1 MQIGKTAV
9 GAITGVIA
17 FIGGAAFKNTFDA
30 YFGYQ
35 KLTLDQHRQVLDILK
50 MHNDIRKA
58 DSSGIATKYVLV
70 MGETNVLPPDVAK
83 KIAEFLAEDTPGAEA
98 KAAVAAATI
107 KVADSGPPPPP
118 PPPPLPGA
126 PVAVGGRLFVQISA
140 ETQRS
145 LFDPVRQSLATAFPN
160 LTVPP
165 LEVRDDYKGGTELR
179 YFLPDDAAAAQQVL
193 GELRARLGSVRC
205 ARVRGYNKQGVR
217 SGLFELWV
225 GPGAAA
231 GTDSATTPCSS

>member
-9 GAITGVIA
+9 GAIAAVIA

-50 MHNDIRKA
+50 MHNDIRKN

-70 MGETNVLPPDVAK
+70 MGETDVLPPDVAK
-83 KIAEFLAEDTPGAEA
+83 KIADFLAEDTPGAEA

-107 KVADSGPPPPP
+107 KVADVPPPAPTP
-118 PPPPLPGA
+118 AGA
-126 PVAVGGRLFVQISA
+126 GPVTGRLFVQVSDGA
-140 ETQRS
+140 QRG
-145 LFDPVRQSLATAFPN
+145 LVDPVRQTLTSAFPG
-160 LTVPP
+160 LSLPP

-179 YFLPDDAAAAQQVL
+179 YFLPDDAAAAQLVL
-193 GELRARLGSVRC
+193 TELRKKLNSVRC

-217 SGLFELWV
+217 SGLFELWI

-231 GTDSATTPCSS
+231 GADSTTAQCAS